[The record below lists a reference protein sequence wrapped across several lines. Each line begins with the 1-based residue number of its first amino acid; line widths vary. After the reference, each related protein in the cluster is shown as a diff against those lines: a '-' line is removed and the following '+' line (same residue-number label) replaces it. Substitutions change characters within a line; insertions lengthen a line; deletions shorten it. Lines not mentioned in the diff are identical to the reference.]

1 MSTLKVDTIAE
12 KSSAGGITFSN
23 DVNGITLGALSAGST
38 FANSGR
44 IVVNTTTTTVA
55 NVNDAV
61 VGPIDVTDGYTWTIA
76 DGSSITVL

>member
-23 DVNGITLGALSAGST
+23 DVNGITLSAGT
-38 FANSGR
+38 QFANSGR

-55 NVNDAV
+55 NVSNAV

>member
-1 MSTLKVDTIAE
+1 MRTLKVDTIAE

-23 DVNGITLGALSAGST
+23 DVNGITLSAGSR
-38 FANSGR
+38 FANNGQ
-44 IVVNTTTTTVA
+44 ILADTTTTTVA
-55 NVNDAV
+55 NVSNGV

>member
-23 DVNGITLGALSAGST
+23 DVNGITLGAGKQ

-55 NVNDAV
+55 NVSNGV

-76 DGSSITVL
+76 DGSSLTVL

>member
-23 DVNGITLGALSAGST
+23 DVNGITLGAGT
-38 FANSGR
+38 QFANSGR

-55 NVNDAV
+55 NVSNGV
-61 VGPIDVTDGYTWTIA
+61 VGPIDVTAGYTWTIA
-76 DGSSITVL
+76 DGSSLTVL